1 MTKKPY
7 SPKNPRRKYA
17 LGPDSYRG
25 WLESSPLRNARE
37 KAGLTQQALATIAT
51 TSAVTLRALEQGAW
65 KTSDVFPQLERALGM
80 PPGRLAKQY
89 RTWLRRRPGSAQ
101 EGKGK
106 GNGSAAEA

>member
-1 MTKKPY
+1 VVLR
-7 SPKNPRRKYA
+7 S
-17 LGPDSYRG
+17 RG
-25 WLESSPLRNARE
+25 TTVLTRPGISLAA
-37 KAGLTQQALATIAT
+37 KADPTPPPAQG
-51 TSAVTLRALEQGAW
+51 AVTLRALEQGAW